1 MYSVISDPKNGVK
14 TGQITLANNLFLKPE
29 VQRHK
34 LQRSEN
40 DYFYCYY
47 WKVNIFNE
55 EPNMKDT
62 IFPGCY
68 MFVLHCYLVTFPKW
82 GRGGDK
88 MFLSLFYQRLLSPT
102 SPVWTTYGQ
111 HSSSFFMELAG
122 KHQCLTVIPKS
133 HPILLFTSL
142 QIRSIDTEMLVWLL
156 FLLTASFCSPGHV
169 PSVRWSNRELL

>member
-1 MYSVISDPKNGVK
+1 MYSVISDPKNGVE

-34 LQRSEN
+34 LQRSGN

-47 WKVNIFNE
+47 WKVNIFNK

-62 IFPGCY
+62 FFAGCY
-68 MFVLHCYLVTFPKW
+68 MFVLHCSVVTFPKMRKR
-82 GRGGDK
+82 GRQNVSK
-88 MFLSLFYQRLLSPT
+88 PVLSKALVTHITCLNYIWSTQQQLFYGSCRKT
-102 SPVWTTYGQ
+102 SI
-111 HSSSFFMELAG
+111 
-122 KHQCLTVIPKS
+122 LTVIPRS

-156 FLLTASFCSPGHV
+156 FLLIAGFCSPGHV